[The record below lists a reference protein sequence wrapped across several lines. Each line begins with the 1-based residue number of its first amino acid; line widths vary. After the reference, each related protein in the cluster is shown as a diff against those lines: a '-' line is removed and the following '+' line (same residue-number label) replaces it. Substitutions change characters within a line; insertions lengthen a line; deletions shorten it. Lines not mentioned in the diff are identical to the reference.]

1 MKTLYYSLAMAGL
14 MAYQAAA
21 ADKPTLTDPKQKLSY
36 TIGMNLG
43 NSWKNQDID
52 VDMEFVT
59 RGVKD
64 VLSGS
69 PTLFNEQEAR
79 EIITAFQKEL
89 RTKQEEK
96 RKVQGEKNKTEGA
109 TFLAENKGKP
119 GVITLTSGLQYKV
132 VTEGNGEIPK
142 ATDMVKVHYRG
153 TLLDGTE
160 FDSSIKRGQPAVFGV
175 NRVVKGWTEALQLMK
190 VGSKWQLF
198 IPSDLAYGEMGSGR
212 IAPNA
217 TLIFDV
223 ELLAIEAPTPPPP
236 ASQPVTSDII
246 KVPSA
251 EELKKG
257 GKIEVIKAE
266 DVNKEVNKK

>member
-1 MKTLYYSLAMAGL
+1 
-14 MAYQAAA
+14 
-21 ADKPTLTDPKQKLSY
+21 
-36 TIGMNLG
+36 
-43 NSWKNQDID
+43 
-52 VDMEFVT
+52 
-59 RGVKD
+59 
-64 VLSGS
+64 
-69 PTLFNEQEAR
+69 
-79 EIITAFQKEL
+79 
-89 RTKQEEK
+89 
-96 RKVQGEKNKTEGA
+96 
-109 TFLAENKGKP
+109 
-119 GVITLTSGLQYKV
+119 
-132 VTEGNGEIPK
+132 
-142 ATDMVKVHYRG
+142 
-153 TLLDGTE
+153 
-160 FDSSIKRGQPAVFGV
+160 
-175 NRVVKGWTEALQLMK
+175 VVKGWTEALQLMK